1 MPEPFDISNPT
12 IGGGSQFTAYLLDLL
27 NQLGQQRNYRAGLG
41 SDLFGRLLG
50 AQLEANRRPIS
61 LVDQLLL
68 SGEVGSVFPLSQANQ
83 EQRGRYSSAPQS
95 NLMSDLQRRLEMFT
109 VGALTPSQ
117 QVGEGYDPST
127 GVRLTPK
134 QRDYI

>member
-41 SDLFGRLLG
+41 SDLFGSLLG

-68 SGEVGSVFPLSQANQ
+68 SGQVGSPFALSQSSQ
-83 EQRGRYSSAPQS
+83 EQRGRYTSAPQS
-95 NLMSDLQRRLEMFT
+95 NLLGDLMRRLDMFS
-109 VGALTPSQ
+109 VGALTP
-117 QVGEGYDPST
+117 
-127 GVRLTPK
+127 
-134 QRDYI
+134 